1 MMNTENWQALSEL
14 VQNKK
19 GKTTL
24 NEAYYV
30 ENVIRVL
37 DAIIDMGKQFTKYR
51 SQLEELS
58 SAIKSC
64 DFVIGELN
72 VKHPSLDKYNY
83 KTADKVI
90 NNKAYLNKMLDDINY
105 TFNRY
110 KMDSQKA
117 DSILT
122 MLAKETKEKLDKHYN
137 N

>member
-1 MMNTENWQALSEL
+1 MNTEQWQALSEL

-30 ENVIRVL
+30 ENLIRVI
-37 DAIIDMGKQFTKYR
+37 DAVIDIGKQYTKYR

-58 SAIKSC
+58 SAVKSC
-64 DFVIGELN
+64 DFVVGELN
-72 VKHPSLDKYNY
+72 VKHPNLDRYNH
-83 KTADKVI
+83 KIADKVI
-90 NNKAYLNKMLDDINY
+90 SNKTYLNKMLDDINY

-117 DSILT
+117 DGILT

-137 N
+137 S